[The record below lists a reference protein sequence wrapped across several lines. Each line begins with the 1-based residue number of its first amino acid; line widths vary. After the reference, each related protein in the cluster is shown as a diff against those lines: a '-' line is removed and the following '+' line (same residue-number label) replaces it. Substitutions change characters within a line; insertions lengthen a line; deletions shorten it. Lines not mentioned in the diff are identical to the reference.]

1 MATSTVT
8 RLVPV
13 NTRDGVDTRPK
24 GEKDLTTRVGA
35 SHDRD
40 EQTAAITYLLPP
52 GAEVEGSNMAAF
64 WTNYLRTAERY
75 IKGDPLEQFKF
86 TTFEHQQGFN
96 EADIKRECFKLG
108 AGEEMLTIYRQ
119 FYNRYVTEY
128 LADPTPRNLKSA
140 LDMLAEYNKELADQT
155 KAALLIQQAYRM
167 SKVSDTGTLMA
178 EDYHGPCVKCD
189 EPRMGDFTELCADC
203 YWSEDAVIKKECR
216 YRRQNAIPAA
226 GSS

>member
-1 MATSTVT
+1 
-8 RLVPV
+8 VPV
-13 NTRDGVDTRPK
+13 NTRDGVDTRPLD

-35 SHDRD
+35 CHDRD

-52 GAEVEGSNMAAF
+52 GAEVEGSNMGAF
-64 WTNYLRTAERY
+64 WRNYMRTADAY

-128 LADPTPRNLKSA
+128 LADPTPRNLKYA
-140 LDMLAEYNKELADQT
+140 LDMLAEYNKELDAQT
-155 KAALLIQQAYRM
+155 KAALLIQRAYRM
-167 SKVSDTGTLMA
+167 SKVSDTGTLIA
-178 EDYHGPCVKCD
+178 EECEEYGTCIRCFGA
-189 EPRMGDFTELCADC
+189 PRMGHFSLICADC
-203 YWSEDAVIKKECR
+203 HWSEDAVIKKECR
-216 YRRQNAIPAA
+216 NRRQNAIPS
-226 GSS
+226 GGY

>member
-8 RLVPV
+8 RLVPA
-13 NTRDGVDTRPK
+13 NTRDGVDTRTQ
-24 GEKDLTTRVGA
+24 DLTTRVGA

-40 EQTAAITYLLPP
+40 AQTAAITYLSPP

-64 WTNYLRTAERY
+64 WRNYMRTAEAY
-75 IKGDPLEQFKF
+75 IKGDPLEHFKF
-86 TTFEHQQGFN
+86 TTFEYQQGFN

-140 LDMLAEYNKELADQT
+140 LNMLAEYNKELEAQT
-155 KAALLIQQAYRM
+155 KAAALIQQAYRAA
-167 SKVSDTGTLMA
+167 KMA

-203 YWSEDAVIKKECR
+203 YWSEDALLKKECR

-226 GSS
+226 GST